1 MKESAIADSL
11 KLVENSKIVMLGTN
25 ASEGF
30 PHIKAMLNLKHEGL
44 KKIWLSTN
52 TSSKRVQRLKED
64 KRACLYYVDEED
76 FKGLMLI
83 GSIEILQDKESREL
97 LWFPGCERYYPL
109 GVDDPDYTVL
119 CFTATQGNYYHRL
132 TNVDFQVV

>member
-1 MKESAIADSL
+1 MKENAIAESL

-25 ASEGF
+25 GSEGF

-52 TSSKRVQRLKED
+52 TSSKRIQRLKED

-132 TNVDFQVV
+132 INTDFQVV

>member
-1 MKESAIADSL
+1 MKENAIADSL

-25 ASEGF
+25 GSEGF

-52 TSSKRVQRLKED
+52 TSSKRVERLKED

-132 TNVDFQVV
+132 TNLDFEVI